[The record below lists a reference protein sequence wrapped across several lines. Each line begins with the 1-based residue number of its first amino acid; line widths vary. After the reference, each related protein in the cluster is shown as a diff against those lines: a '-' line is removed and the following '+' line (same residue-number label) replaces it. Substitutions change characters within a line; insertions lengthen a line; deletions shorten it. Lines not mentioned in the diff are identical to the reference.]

1 MRVPGALLREQIS
14 VEIYAGA
21 GAHGD
26 VLQPAVPRRAYIE
39 PKHRLVGA
47 REGREEKVSEAI
59 AFVRGNDITPESIVA
74 WKGRRFRVL
83 SAVPLPRDA
92 GTELLLGGAT

>member
-1 MRVPGALLREQIS
+1 MLLREQIS

-26 VLQPAVPRRAYIE
+26 RWRAAEPRRAYVE
-39 PKHRLVGA
+39 PKHRIVATEAGG
-47 REGREEKVSEAI
+47 EVVSEAI
-59 AFVRGNDITPESIVA
+59 AYVRGDDVTVDSRIG

-83 SAVPLPRDA
+83 SAVPLPLNA
-92 GTELLLGGAT
+92 GTELMLGSAS